1 MKIKITTI
9 FRDRLSEQVEF
20 IAKDKPTAA
29 RNFKTDILNRI
40 KEIPK
45 SPYSYR
51 RSIFFNRADVR
62 DLIFKGYI
70 VVFKVDE
77 SNQTI
82 EIFGFCKW
90 QENPSK

>member
-1 MKIKITTI
+1 MKIKITPY
-9 FRDRLSEQVEF
+9 FRNRLSAQVEF
-20 IAKDKPTAA
+20 IAIDKTTAA
-29 RNFKTDILNRI
+29 RNFKTDILNCI

-45 SPYSYR
+45 SPYAYR

-62 DLIFKGYI
+62 DMIFKGYI

-77 SNQTI
+77 SNQII